1 MNSTVDPE
9 STTIVYEIN
18 LTDEESLLILEQ
30 LEEIQTIKA
39 I

>member
-9 STTIVYEIN
+9 STTIDYEIN

-30 LEEIQTIKA
+30 LEEIQIIKA